1 MTPTFPDYSA
11 VPTVRLLTRFVR
23 TTRRGMVLVSLG
35 VIAMI
40 SIAAHAQSTGSG
52 GLNSLEDF
60 IKTTQSGRASFS
72 QVVTSP
78 SKDGQAPKIKTST
91 GSFEFL
97 RPNRFK
103 FIYKKPFEQSIVAD
117 GQTLWLY
124 DVDLNQVTSRKLA
137 QVLNGTPAAV
147 IVAAGDLKG
156 LQADFTLT
164 PLPEKAGLQWVEA
177 TPKTKE
183 GQLQSI
189 RVGFKPAENKG
200 QKGTELAMLEIL
212 DSFGQKSVMTF
223 SQFEVNPTLGAA
235 DFQFKPSAGADVI
248 RQ

>member
-1 MTPTFPDYSA
+1 MTPKFSDLGTAPA
-11 VPTVRLLTRFVR
+11 VPLLTRFVR
-23 TTRRGMVLVSLG
+23 AARRGVVFVSFG
-35 VIAMI
+35 AVAMI
-40 SIAAHAQSTGSG
+40 SIATHAQSAGSA
-52 GLNSLEDF
+52 GLKSLEDF
-60 IKTTQSGRASFS
+60 IKTAQSGRASFS

-147 IVAAGDLKG
+147 IAAAADLKG

-164 PLPEKAGLQWVEA
+164 PLPEKAGLQWIEA

-189 RVGFKPAENKG
+189 RVGFKAVENKG
-200 QKGTELAMLEIL
+200 QKGTELAVLEIL

-223 SQFEVNPTLGAA
+223 SQFEINPALSAA
-235 DFQFKPSAGADVI
+235 EFQFKPPAGADVI